1 MLQGWTQVGL
11 HGVMSVRSPSVQ
23 MFLDEESVHLYD
35 LTEQLLSDASVHEGN
50 ESPPPYL
57 DDFPGLREELFEQ
70 AAEAG
75 RWLHAQGYRGTAS
88 ADFLVAERAGHGDR
102 RVYVCEVNA
111 RVTGATYPS
120 VLARHFRPLGAWLM
134 RNLKFARL
142 EDGAHLLQLLEK
154 RGDLFHEGR
163 SSGILPINFNTTA
176 EGHVEKGQFLCL
188 RGTTAEC
195 QDLLLRGEKDLPI
208 DWSYVRD

>member
-1 MLQGWTQVGL
+1 MVQGWIQVGL
-11 HGVMSVRSPSVQ
+11 HGITAVRSPSVQ
-23 MFLDEESVHLYD
+23 MFLDERSVHLYD

-57 DDFPGLREELFEQ
+57 SAFPGLVDEIYRQ
-70 AAEAG
+70 AGEAG

-88 ADFLVAERAGHGDR
+88 ADFLVAERTARSDP
-102 RVYVCEVNA
+102 RVWVCEVNA

-120 VLARHFRPLGAWLM
+120 VLARHYLPEGAWLM
-134 RNLKFARL
+134 RNLKFAQL
-142 EDGAHLLQLLEK
+142 ESGAHILQLLEK

-163 SSGILPINFNTTA
+163 TAGIMPINCNTTYD
-176 EGHVEKGQFLCL
+176 GRVEKGQFLCL
-188 RGTTAEC
+188 GATTAEC
-195 QDLLLRGEKDLPI
+195 HDQLLRAKKDLPL